1 MAIFS
6 DIKKSDDFIYNKWL
20 KKMLLKQIKVI
31 MDSLINVSV
40 NYDVIIG
47 KTHTEK

>member
-1 MAIFS
+1 
-6 DIKKSDDFIYNKWL
+6 
-20 KKMLLKQIKVI
+20 MLLKQIKVI

-47 KTHTEK
+47 KTRTEK

>member
-1 MAIFS
+1 
-6 DIKKSDDFIYNKWL
+6 
-20 KKMLLKQIKVI
+20 MLLKQIKVI